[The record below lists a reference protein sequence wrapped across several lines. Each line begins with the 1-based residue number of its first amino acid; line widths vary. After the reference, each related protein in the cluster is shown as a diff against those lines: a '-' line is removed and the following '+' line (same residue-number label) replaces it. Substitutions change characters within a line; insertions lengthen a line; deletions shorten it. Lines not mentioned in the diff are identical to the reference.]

1 MDRLSISDQVQIK
14 KCDTK
19 RKSERQK
26 SAKIMPS
33 RKNISNKES
42 CGMDKGGT
50 FHSFKESSSRPRE
63 YVSEFFIF
71 TSSHFREA
79 MEEIIKAS
87 VENLDIGTTDKNC
100 RKRIGVMG

>member
-14 KCDTK
+14 KCDTQ
-19 RKSERQK
+19 RKSEIQR
-26 SAKIMPS
+26 SDKIMPS

-79 MEEIIKAS
+79 MEEIIKVP
-87 VENLDIGTTDKNC
+87 VENLGIRRNGKNC
-100 RKRIGVMG
+100 H